1 MMTGF
6 IIGIFTGYLFAYIQV
21 ALDNEK
27 DNDQYLCTDGDFNTG
42 SGMCRVPYCNR
53 RLRRGWS
60 LAYLFHDHDVGR
72 SV

>member
-27 DNDQYLCTDGDFNTG
+27 DND
-42 SGMCRVPYCNR
+42 
-53 RLRRGWS
+53 
-60 LAYLFHDHDVGR
+60 
-72 SV
+72 